1 MATTKQ
7 PLKFESQRLIC

>member
-7 PLKFESQRLIC
+7 V